1 MKMSVKKTVVFIAVV
16 IVTCVVSAV
25 MTCIVSGM
33 LAENKEDKMLIS
45 LVGEDRA
52 DRLESRSYT
61 FSRTY
66 ILKDGTVIEG
76 SGGAGNGA
84 SRSSPAARTA
94 WGRCG
99 FVIPF
104 ENFVLFCFRM
114 LLFVIFGWNISSEII

>member
-25 MTCIVSGM
+25 MTCLVSGM

-52 DRLESRSYT
+52 DKLESRSYT

-76 SGGAGNGA
+76 SGGAGNG
-84 SRSSPAARTA
+84 T
-94 WGRCG
+94 
-99 FVIPF
+99 FQIK
-104 ENFVLFCFRM
+104 
-114 LLFVIFGWNISSEII
+114 

>member
-52 DRLESRSYT
+52 DKLESSSYT
-61 FSRTY
+61 ISRTY
-66 ILKDGTVIEG
+66 ILNHGTVIEG
-76 SGGAGNGA
+76 SGGAGNG
-84 SRSSPAARTA
+84 T
-94 WGRCG
+94 
-99 FVIPF
+99 FQIK
-104 ENFVLFCFRM
+104 
-114 LLFVIFGWNISSEII
+114 